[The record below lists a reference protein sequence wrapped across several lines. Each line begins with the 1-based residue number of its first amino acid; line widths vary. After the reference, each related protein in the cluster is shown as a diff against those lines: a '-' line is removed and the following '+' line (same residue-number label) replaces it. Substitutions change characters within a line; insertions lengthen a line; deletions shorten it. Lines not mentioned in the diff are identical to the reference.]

1 MQDDQKPGI
10 IATKVPPL
18 EVFINPE
25 RKRNYE
31 IDIEFPEF
39 TSVCPRT
46 GQPDF
51 GTIHITY
58 VPDKL
63 CIELKSLKFYL
74 QQYRNRGIFY
84 EEVTNKILNDL
95 IRTCSPQR
103 MEVESIWRPRGGI
116 TTKVIVRYN
125 RLQRKRNKQK

>member
-1 MQDDQKPGI
+1 MQTEEKPRI
-10 IATKVPPL
+10 ESTKVQPL
-18 EVFINPE
+18 EVFVNPE

-31 IDIEFPEF
+31 IEIICSEF

-51 GTIHITY
+51 GAIHINY

-74 QQYRNRGIFY
+74 QQYRNKGIFY

-95 IRTCSPQR
+95 VKACHPRR
-103 MEVESIWRPRGGI
+103 MAVVSEWRPRGGI
-116 TTKVIVRYN
+116 TTKICAQYDSSK
-125 RLQRKRNKQK
+125 KR